1 MKPVKYGYSMNMRFR
16 SGDTGPT
23 VGISFAAFVVTP
35 SSEPRPI
42 RFSISRPDPPMRS
55 PSLSH
60 SLRRLWAQDK
70 FGYSLRVAIALAS
83 SMGLSWYMAEPSMV
97 IPLFLG
103 IIASALAETDDSW
116 LGRLSALL
124 VTLFCFSIAAVSVKL
139 LFPYPLLFAAAMAG
153 ATFCLVM
160 LGALGERY
168 ATIAQ
173 ATLILSIY
181 SMIAA
186 DQRGGEVLDPWR
198 DPLLLLAGAAWYG
211 LLSIAWN
218 ALFAHQPVQHSL
230 ARLYRELGQY
240 FKLKAALFEPVR
252 QLDVEE
258 RRLELARQNGR
269 VVSALNA
276 TKETLLH
283 RLGNGRPGV
292 RISHYLKLYF
302 LAQDLHERV
311 SSSHYPYQA
320 LAEAF
325 FHSDVLFRCGRLLRL
340 QSVACAELAGA
351 VQLRQPFRYSEANA
365 QALADLEASLEHL
378 RLQSNPAWRGLLRS
392 LRALSGNLANMQRQ
406 LASAS
411 NPDALE
417 GEQDSSLL
425 DRDPQSLRDALSRI
439 RLQLTPTSL
448 LFRHALRMSVALLA
462 GYAVLHTIHPEQGYW
477 VLLTTVF
484 VCQPNY
490 GATRIKLV
498 QRITGTA
505 LGLGVGWA
513 LFDLFPSQ
521 QVQALFAVIAGVVFF
536 ATRSSRYT
544 LATAAITLLVL
555 FCFNQV
561 GDGYGLFWPRLID
574 TLLGSLIAAAAV
586 FLILPDWQ
594 GRRLNQVVAN
604 TLSRSADYL
613 RQIMAQYESGKR
625 DDLAYRLARRN
636 AHNADA
642 ALSTTLA
649 NMLLEPGHFRKEAE
663 TGFRFLILSHTL
675 LNYLSGLGAHRESLP
690 DDARDEML
698 EDAAARLAGSLDEL
712 AKALHENQRVA
723 VYSEAE
729 EALAQ
734 QLEQAPEEM
743 DDAHRL
749 LQTQLGLICRQLA
762 PLRGMVA
769 HLLRQAPP

>member
-1 MKPVKYGYSMNMRFR
+1 MPQ
-16 SGDTGPT
+16 
-23 VGISFAAFVVTP
+23 
-35 SSEPRPI
+35 
-42 RFSISRPDPPMRS
+42 
-55 PSLSH
+55 PSLSQY
-60 SLRRLWAQDK
+60 LRRLWALEK
-70 FGYSLRVAIALAS
+70 FGYSLRVLIALSA
-83 SMGLSWYMAEPSMV
+83 SMGLSWYLGEPTMV

-103 IIASALAETDDSW
+103 VIASALAETDDSW
-116 LGRLSALL
+116 LGRLNALL
-124 VTLFCFSIAAVSVKL
+124 VTLLCFSIAAVAVEL
-139 LFPYPLLFAAAMAG
+139 LFPYPWLFVAG
-153 ATFCLVM
+153 LALSTFALVM

-168 ATIAQ
+168 GAIAQ
-173 ATLILSIY
+173 ATLILAIY

-186 DQRGGEVLDPWR
+186 DQRDGALQHLWR
-198 DPLLLLAGAAWYG
+198 DPMLLVAGAAWYG
-211 LLSIAWN
+211 LLSVGWN
-218 ALFAHQPVQHSL
+218 ALFAHQPVQQSL
-230 ARLYRELGQY
+230 ARLYRELGLY
-240 FKLKAALFEPVR
+240 FRYKAALFEPVR
-252 QLDVEE
+252 QLDVEQ
-258 RRLELARQNGR
+258 RRLELAQQNGR

-276 TKETLLH
+276 AKETLLN
-283 RLGNGRPGV
+283 RLGNGRGGGK
-292 RISHYLKLYF
+292 INHYLKLYF

-325 FHSDVLFRCGRLLRL
+325 FHSDVLFRCQRLLRL
-340 QSVACAELAGA
+340 QASACADLGEAI
-351 VQLRQPFRYSEANA
+351 QMRQVFRYSEANG
-365 QALADLEASLEHL
+365 QALEDLQASLEHL
-378 RLQSNPAWRGLLRS
+378 REQNNPAWRGLLRS
-392 LRALSGNLANMQRQ
+392 LRALSGNLSTLQRQ

-411 NPDALE
+411 DPGTLE

-425 DRDPQSLRDALSRI
+425 DRQPQSLREAFNRI

-448 LFRHALRMSVALLA
+448 LFRHALRMTIALVC
-462 GYAVLHTIHPEQGYW
+462 GYAVLHAIHPEQGYW

-498 QRITGTA
+498 QRISGTL
-505 LGLGVGWA
+505 LGLIAGWA

-521 QVQALFAVIAGVVFF
+521 PIQALFAVVAGVVFF
-536 ATRSSRYT
+536 ATRSTRYT
-544 LATAAITLLVL
+544 LATAAITLMVL

-561 GDGYGLFWPRLID
+561 GDGYGLIWPRLFD

-604 TLSRSADYL
+604 TLSCNSDYL
-613 RQIMAQYESGKR
+613 RQIMRQYDSGKH

-642 ALSTTLA
+642 ALSTTLS
-649 NMLLEPGHFRKEAE
+649 NMLLEPGHFRKDAE

-690 DDARDEML
+690 DDASDALL
-698 EDAAARLAGSLDEL
+698 ERAAQQLATSLDDL
-712 AKALHENQRVA
+712 ASALAQNKPVA
-723 VYSEAE
+723 IYSEDE

-734 QLEQAPEEM
+734 QLEQTPDEM

-749 LQTQLGLICRQLA
+749 VQTQLGLICRQLA
-762 PLRGMVA
+762 PLRSMA
-769 HLLRQAPP
+769 SHLIKQQPAGQGQDSR

>member
-1 MKPVKYGYSMNMRFR
+1 MPQ
-16 SGDTGPT
+16 P
-23 VGISFAAFVVTP
+23 SF
-35 SSEPRPI
+35 SQ
-42 RFSISRPDPPMRS
+42 
-55 PSLSH
+55 
-60 SLRRLWAQDK
+60 SLRRLWALEK
-70 FGYSLRVAIALAS
+70 FGYSLRVLIAMAG
-83 SMGLSWYMAEPSMV
+83 SMGLSWYLGQPSLI

-124 VTLFCFSIAAVSVKL
+124 VTLLCFSIAAIAVEL
-139 LFPYPLLFAAAMAG
+139 LFPYPWLFVAG
-153 ATFCLVM
+153 LALSTFALVM

-168 ATIAQ
+168 GAIAQ

-186 DQRGGEVLDPWR
+186 DQRNGELQQFWR
-198 DPLLLLAGAAWYG
+198 DPLLLVAGAAWYG
-211 LLSIAWN
+211 LLSVCWN
-218 ALFAHQPVQHSL
+218 ALFAHQPVQQSL
-230 ARLYRELGQY
+230 ARLYRELGLY
-240 FKLKAALFEPVR
+240 FRYKAALFEPVR
-252 QLDVEE
+252 QLDVEQ
-258 RRLELARQNGR
+258 RRLELAQQNGR

-276 TKETLLH
+276 AKETLLH
-283 RLGNGRPGV
+283 RLGSGRPGSK
-292 RISHYLKLYF
+292 INHYLKLYF

-325 FHSDVLFRCGRLLRL
+325 FHSDVLFRCQRLLRL
-340 QSVACAELAGA
+340 QASACSELGEAI
-351 VQLRQPFRYSEANA
+351 QLRQTFRYSEANG
-365 QALADLEASLEHL
+365 QALEDLQASLEHL
-378 RLQSNPAWRGLLRS
+378 REQNNPAWRGLLRS
-392 LRALSGNLANMQRQ
+392 LRALSSNLSTLQRQ

-411 NPDALE
+411 DPAALE
-417 GEQDSSLL
+417 GTQDSSLL
-425 DRDPQSLRDALSRI
+425 DRQPQTLREAFNRI

-448 LFRHALRMSVALLA
+448 LFRHALRMAVALVA
-462 GYAVLHTIHPEQGYW
+462 GYAALHAIHPEQGYW

-498 QRITGTA
+498 QRISGTV
-505 LGLGVGWA
+505 LGLVVGWA

-521 QVQALFAVIAGVVFF
+521 PVQALFAVVAGVVFF
-536 ATRSSRYT
+536 ATRSTRYT
-544 LATAAITLLVL
+544 LATAAITLMVL

-561 GDGYGLFWPRLID
+561 GDGYGLIWPRLFD

-604 TLSRSADYL
+604 TLSCNSDYL
-613 RQIMAQYESGKR
+613 RQIMRQYDSGKH

-642 ALSTTLA
+642 ALSTTLS
-649 NMLLEPGHFRKEAE
+649 NMLLEPGHFRKDAE

-690 DDARDEML
+690 DDASDALL
-698 EDAAARLAGSLDEL
+698 ERAAGQLAASLDDL
-712 AKALHENQRVA
+712 AKALAQNEPVA
-723 VYSEAE
+723 IYSEEE

-734 QLEQAPEEM
+734 QLEQTPEEM

-749 LQTQLGLICRQLA
+749 VQTQLGLICRQLA
-762 PLRGMVA
+762 PLRSMAA
-769 HLLRQAPP
+769 HLIKQQPAQR

>member
-1 MKPVKYGYSMNMRFR
+1 
-16 SGDTGPT
+16 
-23 VGISFAAFVVTP
+23 
-35 SSEPRPI
+35 
-42 RFSISRPDPPMRS
+42 MRS

-60 SLRRLWAQDK
+60 SLRQLWALDK
-70 FGYSLRVAIALAS
+70 FGYSLRVLIALAG
-83 SMGLSWYMAEPSMV
+83 SMGLSWYLSQPSMA

-103 IIASALAETDDSW
+103 VIASALAETDDSW

-124 VTLFCFSIAAVSVKL
+124 VTLLCFSIAAASVQL
-139 LFPYPLLFAAAMAG
+139 LFPFPLLFALGMAAAAFG
-153 ATFCLVM
+153 LVM

-186 DQRGGEVLDPWR
+186 DQRGGEALHPWR
-198 DPLLLLAGAAWYG
+198 DPLLLLAGATWYG
-211 LLSIAWN
+211 LLSVVWN
-218 ALFAHQPVQHSL
+218 ALFAHQPVQQSL

-240 FKLKAALFEPVR
+240 YKLKAALFEPVR

-258 RRLELARQNGR
+258 RRLQLAQQNGR

-283 RLGNGRPGV
+283 RLGNSRPGAK
-292 RISHYLKLYF
+292 ISHYLKLYF

-311 SSSHYPYQA
+311 SSSHYPYQE

-340 QSVACAELAGA
+340 QGLACVDLANA

-365 QALADLEASLEHL
+365 QALADLESSLEHL

-392 LRALSGNLANMQRQ
+392 LRALSGNLATMQRQ
-406 LASAS
+406 LSTAT

-425 DRDPQSLRDALSRI
+425 DRQPQSLRDAFNRI

-448 LFRHALRMSVALLA
+448 LFRHALRMSLALLC

-498 QRITGTA
+498 QRVTGTA
-505 LGLGVGWA
+505 LGLAVGWA

-521 QVQALFAVIAGVVFF
+521 QIQALFAVIAGVVFF

-561 GDGYGLFWPRLID
+561 GDGYGLFWPRLVD
-574 TLLGSLIAAAAV
+574 TILGSLIAAAAV
-586 FLILPDWQ
+586 FLVLPDWQ

-604 TLSRSADYL
+604 TLARSADYL
-613 RQIMAQYESGKR
+613 RQIMTQYESGKR

-642 ALSTTLA
+642 ALSTTLS
-649 NMLLEPGHFRKEAE
+649 NMLLEPGHFRKDAE

-698 EDAAARLAGSLDEL
+698 ESAAQQLASSLDEL
-712 AKALHENQRVA
+712 ANGLQHNQPVA

-734 QLEQAPEEM
+734 QLEQTSEDI
-743 DDAHRL
+743 DDSHRL

-762 PLRGMVA
+762 PLRSMAA
-769 HLLRQAPP
+769 HLIKQPQPQG

>member
-1 MKPVKYGYSMNMRFR
+1 MPQPSFR
-16 SGDTGPT
+16 Q
-23 VGISFAAFVVTP
+23 
-35 SSEPRPI
+35 
-42 RFSISRPDPPMRS
+42 
-55 PSLSH
+55 
-60 SLRRLWAQDK
+60 SLRRLWALEK
-70 FGYSLRVAIALAS
+70 FGYSLRVLIAMAG
-83 SMGLSWYMAEPSMV
+83 SMGLSWYLGQPSLI

-124 VTLFCFSIAAVSVKL
+124 VTLLCFSIAAIAVEL
-139 LFPYPLLFAAAMAG
+139 LFPYPWLFVAG
-153 ATFCLVM
+153 LALSTFALVM

-168 ATIAQ
+168 GAIAQ

-186 DQRGGEVLDPWR
+186 DQRNGELQQFWR
-198 DPLLLLAGAAWYG
+198 DPLLLVAGAAWYG
-211 LLSIAWN
+211 LLSVCWN
-218 ALFAHQPVQHSL
+218 ALFAHQPVQQSL
-230 ARLYRELGQY
+230 ARLYRELGLY
-240 FKLKAALFEPVR
+240 FRYKAALFEPVR
-252 QLDVEE
+252 QLDVEQ
-258 RRLELARQNGR
+258 RRLELAQQNGR

-276 TKETLLH
+276 AKETLLH
-283 RLGNGRPGV
+283 RLGSGRPGSK
-292 RISHYLKLYF
+292 INHYLKLYF

-325 FHSDVLFRCGRLLRL
+325 FHSDVLFRCQRLLRL
-340 QSVACAELAGA
+340 QASACSELGEAI
-351 VQLRQPFRYSEANA
+351 QLRQTFRYSEANA
-365 QALADLEASLEHL
+365 QALEDLQASLEHL
-378 RLQSNPAWRGLLRS
+378 REQNNPAWRGLLRS
-392 LRALSGNLANMQRQ
+392 LRALSSNLSTLQRQ

-411 NPDALE
+411 DPAALE
-417 GEQDSSLL
+417 GTQDSSLL
-425 DRDPQSLRDALSRI
+425 DRQPQTLREAFNRI

-448 LFRHALRMSVALLA
+448 LFRHALRMAVALVA
-462 GYAVLHTIHPEQGYW
+462 GYAALHAIHPEQGYW

-498 QRITGTA
+498 QRISGTV
-505 LGLGVGWA
+505 LGLVVGWA

-521 QVQALFAVIAGVVFF
+521 PVQALFAVVAGVVFF
-536 ATRSSRYT
+536 ATRSTRYT
-544 LATAAITLLVL
+544 LATAAITLMVL

-561 GDGYGLFWPRLID
+561 GDGYGLIWPRLFD

-604 TLSRSADYL
+604 TLSCNSDYL
-613 RQIMAQYESGKR
+613 RQIMRQYDSGKH

-642 ALSTTLA
+642 ALSTTLS
-649 NMLLEPGHFRKEAE
+649 NMLLEPGHFRKDAE

-690 DDARDEML
+690 DDASDALL
-698 EDAAARLAGSLDEL
+698 ERAAAQLAASLDDL
-712 AKALHENQRVA
+712 ARALAQNEPVA
-723 VYSEAE
+723 IYSEEE

-734 QLEQAPEEM
+734 QLEQIPEEM

-749 LQTQLGLICRQLA
+749 VQTQLGLICRQLA
-762 PLRGMVA
+762 PLRSMAA
-769 HLLRQAPP
+769 HLIKQQPVQR

>member
-1 MKPVKYGYSMNMRFR
+1 MPQ
-16 SGDTGPT
+16 
-23 VGISFAAFVVTP
+23 
-35 SSEPRPI
+35 
-42 RFSISRPDPPMRS
+42 
-55 PSLSH
+55 PSLSQF
-60 SLRRLWAQDK
+60 LRRLWALEK
-70 FGYSLRVAIALAS
+70 FGYSLRVLIAMAG
-83 SMGLSWYMAEPSMV
+83 SMGLSWYLGQPTLI

-116 LGRLSALL
+116 LGRLNALL
-124 VTLFCFSIAAVSVKL
+124 VTLLCFSIAAVAVEL
-139 LFPYPLLFAAAMAG
+139 LFPYPWLFVAG
-153 ATFCLVM
+153 LALSTFALVM

-168 ATIAQ
+168 GAIAQ
-173 ATLILSIY
+173 ATLILAIY

-186 DQRGGEVLDPWR
+186 DQRDGALQHLWR
-198 DPLLLLAGAAWYG
+198 DPMLLVAGAAWYG
-211 LLSIAWN
+211 LLSVGWN
-218 ALFAHQPVQHSL
+218 ALFAHQPVQQSL
-230 ARLYRELGQY
+230 ARLYRELGLY
-240 FKLKAALFEPVR
+240 FRYKAALFEPVR
-252 QLDVEE
+252 QLDVEQ
-258 RRLELARQNGR
+258 RRLELAQQNGR

-276 TKETLLH
+276 AKETLLN
-283 RLGNGRPGV
+283 RLGNGRGGGK
-292 RISHYLKLYF
+292 INHYLKLYF

-325 FHSDVLFRCGRLLRL
+325 FHSDVLFRCQRLLRL
-340 QSVACAELAGA
+340 QASACVDLGEAI
-351 VQLRQPFRYSEANA
+351 QMRQVFRYSEANG
-365 QALADLEASLEHL
+365 QALEDLQASLEHL
-378 RLQSNPAWRGLLRS
+378 REQNNPAWRGLLRS
-392 LRALSGNLANMQRQ
+392 LRALSGNLSTLQRQ

-411 NPDALE
+411 DPGTLE

-425 DRDPQSLRDALSRI
+425 DRQPQSLREAVNRI

-448 LFRHALRMSVALLA
+448 LFRHALRMTIALVC
-462 GYAVLHTIHPEQGYW
+462 GYAVLHAIHPEQGYW

-498 QRITGTA
+498 QRISGTL
-505 LGLGVGWA
+505 LGLIAGWA

-521 QVQALFAVIAGVVFF
+521 PIQALFAVVAGVVFF
-536 ATRSSRYT
+536 ATRSTRYT
-544 LATAAITLLVL
+544 LATAAITLMVL

-561 GDGYGLFWPRLID
+561 GDGYGLIWPRLFD

-604 TLSRSADYL
+604 TLSCNSDYL
-613 RQIMAQYESGKR
+613 RQIMRQYDSGKR

-642 ALSTTLA
+642 ALSTTLS
-649 NMLLEPGHFRKEAE
+649 NMLLEPGHFRKDAE

-690 DDARDEML
+690 DDASDALL
-698 EDAAARLAGSLDEL
+698 ERAAQQLATSLDDL
-712 AKALHENQRVA
+712 ATALAQNKPVA
-723 VYSEAE
+723 IYSEDE

-734 QLEQAPEEM
+734 QLEQAPDEM

-749 LQTQLGLICRQLA
+749 VQTQLGLICRQLA
-762 PLRGMVA
+762 PLRSMA
-769 HLLRQAPP
+769 SHLIKQQPAGQGQDSR